1 MSRLEVN
8 RSGEIEVFVRVVDLG
23 GFSAAARAFKMTPS
37 AVSKLVAR
45 LESRLGTRLIN
56 RSTRKLQLTAEGA
69 AFHERGL
76 RILEDMA
83 TAEREAASGA
93 EPQGRLR
100 INSNVPFG
108 LHYLLPLL
116 PGFLDR
122 FPQIKVD
129 VGLTDR
135 VVDLIE
141 ERADVAIRSGPL
153 RESRL
158 IARKL
163 GDSRLIVVAS
173 PDYLARHGEPRTLAD
188 LDRHN
193 QLGFC
198 FTRHIAG
205 WPFVDGKGVS
215 MTRNL
220 NGNAL
225 VSDGEALRRLALSGL
240 GLVRLSSFH
249 ITPDIKAGRLVP
261 VLEKYN
267 PGDIET
273 MFAVYVGQG
282 GHLPARVRA
291 FLDYLSAQV
300 RFPPIDA

>member
-1 MSRLEVN
+1 MSRLDVN

-23 GFSAAARAFKMTPS
+23 GFSSAARAFNMTPS
-37 AVSKLVAR
+37 AVSKLVSR
-45 LESRLGTRLIN
+45 LESRLGVRLIN

-76 RILEDMA
+76 RILEDLA
-83 TAEREAASGA
+83 VAEREAATGA

-116 PGFLDR
+116 PGFLAHY
-122 FPQIKVD
+122 PQIKVD
-129 VGLTDR
+129 VALTDR
-135 VVDLIE
+135 VVDLIA
-141 ERADVAIRSGPL
+141 ERADVAIRTGPL
-153 RESRL
+153 RESSL

-163 GDSRLIVVAS
+163 GDSRMMVVAS
-173 PDYLARHGEPRTLAD
+173 PDYLRKHGEPQELAD

-198 FTRHIAG
+198 FTRHIEG
-205 WPFVDGKGVS
+205 WPFADERGE
-215 MTRNL
+215 TRTL
-220 NGNAL
+220 ALTGNAL
-225 VSDGEALRRLALSGL
+225 ASDGEALRQLTLAGL
-240 GLVRLSSFH
+240 GLARLSSFH
-249 ITPDIKAGRLVP
+249 IMPDVTAGRLVP

-267 PGDIET
+267 AGDIET
-273 MFAVYVGQG
+273 MYAVYVGQG

-291 FLDYLSAQV
+291 FLDHLAQNV
-300 RFPPIDA
+300 RFP

>member
-1 MSRLEVN
+1 MSRLDVN

-23 GFSAAARAFKMTPS
+23 GFSAAARAFNITPS
-37 AVSKLVAR
+37 AVSKLVSR
-45 LESRLGTRLIN
+45 LESRLGVRLIN

-76 RILEDMA
+76 RILEDLA
-83 TAEREAASGA
+83 AAEREAATGA

-116 PGFLDR
+116 PGFLALY
-122 FPQIKVD
+122 PQIKVD
-129 VGLTDR
+129 IALTDR
-135 VVDLIE
+135 VVDLIA
-141 ERADVAIRSGPL
+141 ERADVAIRTGPL
-153 RESRL
+153 RESSL

-163 GDSRLIVVAS
+163 GDSRMMVVAA
-173 PDYLARHGEPRTLAD
+173 PGYLKTHGTPETLAD

-198 FTRHIAG
+198 FTRHIEG
-205 WPFVDGKGVS
+205 WPFADGHGAITTMALS
-215 MTRNL
+215 
-220 NGNAL
+220 GNAL
-225 VSDGEALRRLALSGL
+225 VSDGEALRQLALAGL
-240 GLVRLSSFH
+240 GLARLSSFH
-249 ITPDIKAGRLVP
+249 IMPDVVAGRLVP
-261 VLEKYN
+261 VLENYN
-267 PGDIET
+267 AGDIET

-291 FLDYLSAQV
+291 FLDYLAQNV
-300 RFPPIDA
+300 RFP

>member
-1 MSRLEVN
+1 VSRLEVN

-23 GFSAAARAFKMTPS
+23 GFSAAARAFNMSPS

-56 RSTRKLQLTAEGA
+56 RSTRKLHLTAEGA

-83 TAEREAASGA
+83 TAEREAATGA

-116 PGFLDR
+116 PGFLAQ
-122 FPQIKVD
+122 FPQIRVD
-129 VGLTDR
+129 VALTDR

-141 ERADVAIRSGPL
+141 ERADVAIRTGPL

-158 IARKL
+158 VARKL

-173 PDYLARHGEPRTLAD
+173 PDYLAKHGEPKTLAD
-188 LDRHN
+188 LGQHN
-193 QLGFC
+193 QLGFG

-205 WPFVDGKGVS
+205 WPFADGKGES

-225 VSDGEALRRLALSGL
+225 VSDGEALRQLALSGL

-273 MFAVYVGQG
+273 MYAVYVGQG

-291 FLDYLSAQV
+291 FLDYLGNAV
-300 RFPPIDA
+300 RFPDFT